1 MSDTSRDTTEAVAR
15 CIVRLEELSDFLRG
29 QMDAG
34 TTLSYEQT
42 LAYHIK
48 TAEMA
53 AAVLGSLEEHRSVVQ
68 RAVKKLVSQ

>member
-1 MSDTSRDTTEAVAR
+1 MSTTESVAR

-29 QMDAG
+29 QLDG
-34 TTLSYEQT
+34 SHETRSYEQQLT
-42 LAYHIK
+42 YHIK

-53 AAVLGSLEEHRSVVQ
+53 AAVLGALEEHRSVVQ